1 MAHSVA
7 IKIKAIG
14 PQASVSRVETDS
26 RSKDG
31 ESVGEGCAPP
41 L

>member
-1 MAHSVA
+1 MAQSVA

-14 PQASVSRVETDS
+14 PHASANRAETDS

-41 L
+41 S